1 MLKDCIEI
9 FKKSRSEYLS
19 KSNEHNKITFITD
32 DYPLSYG
39 SYILVDD
46 KTGKIKKYLEV
57 RKDSPKDTEY
67 RYFANLD
74 YLSSLIDMNKP
85 IDMKKVIHSN
95 NIYSF
100 FIKKDSL
107 EDKLKKERIDDYYSN
122 LLNPTLKYKN
132 DKKKL
137 DLYLEI
143 EKRLGKVNAD
153 DVVYIKSWIEDNIL
167 NKNIAD
173 INSRLKE
180 ELDIDDSLK
189 ADKSY
194 LKIFFDFPLENFEK
208 ECEKYTIPN
217 IYNKNDFNVEIDN
230 VIYGL
235 PNNNINLNSK
245 KVFLKNMSRKNNEP
259 YLIDSSEVLEQK
271 YFFDYLMSFLGRR
284 ENNIY
289 LSFEDGINGY
299 KEFPEKSKSGYF
311 LRVNKGK
318 NEPEIVDLELLKEK
332 ELNIKINNRDLFN
345 LPYKGEI
352 PDYYKNI
359 TNENI
364 LQKLIND
371 IFYENC
377 LSTNY
382 FNSIKDIN
390 LPKFVVIS
398 KDLLGQ
404 SKNMW
409 EDLFFKKNET
419 LLKANFEKV
428 GLKIIKNTIL
438 NNKTIK
444 PYEFKACEQ
453 FSLYISICKYIFN
466 REEDMKVIANDIF
479 DSLSEK
485 INSNITK
492 EINSDEEYFIAVGQ
506 LAKYFISLSKS
517 AEKKHSL
524 INPIINCKTPQR
536 LKDELQKL
544 FKKYNYRIDLNSKR
558 FNNLYGMILAYD
570 CTSKINEKYLMLGY
584 LFNSLIYFK
593 EEN

>member
-9 FKKSRSEYLS
+9 FKKTRSEYLS

-122 LLNPTLKYKN
+122 LLNPNSKYKN

-137 DLYLEI
+137 NLYLEI
-143 EKRLGKVNAD
+143 EKRLGKVNVD

-167 NKNIAD
+167 NKNISD
-173 INSRLKE
+173 INNRLKE
-180 ELDIDDSLK
+180 DLDIDDSLK

-245 KVFLKNMSRKNNEP
+245 KVFLKNMSRKNTEP
-259 YLIDSSEVLEQK
+259 YLIDSSEVLDQK

-289 LSFEDGINGY
+289 LSFEGEINGY

-311 LRVNKGK
+311 LRVNKGT
-318 NEPEIVDLELLKEK
+318 EPEIVDLELLKEK

-345 LPYKGEI
+345 LPYKGDI
-352 PDYYKNI
+352 PDYYKTI
-359 TNENI
+359 TNENV

-377 LSTNY
+377 LTTNY
-382 FNSIKDIN
+382 FNSLKDIT
-390 LPKFVVIS
+390 LPKHVVIS

-404 SKNMW
+404 SKNIW

-466 REEDMKVIANDIF
+466 REEDMKVIANNIF

-492 EINSDEEYFIAVGQ
+492 EINSDEEYFMAAGQ

-524 INPIINCKTPQR
+524 INPIINCKNPQK

-544 FKKYNYRIDLNSKR
+544 FKKYNYRIDSNSKR

>member
-9 FKKSRSEYLS
+9 FIKSRSQYL
-19 KSNEHNKITFITD
+19 KKNKDCNKITFITD
-32 DYPLSYG
+32 EYPLNYG
-39 SYILVDD
+39 SYLLID
-46 KTGKIKKYLEV
+46 KKTKKIKKYLEV
-57 RKDSPKDTEY
+57 NKDSPKDNIY
-67 RYFANLD
+67 KYFANLD

-85 IDMKKVIHSN
+85 IDMKKIIHSN

-122 LLNPTLKYKN
+122 LLNPNLKYKN

-137 DLYLEI
+137 NLYLEI
-143 EKRLGKVNAD
+143 EKKLGKVNFD
-153 DVVYIKSWIEDNIL
+153 DVVHIKSWIENNIL

-173 INSRLKE
+173 INNRLKE
-180 ELDIDDSLK
+180 DLDIDDSLK
-189 ADKSY
+189 ADKNY

-208 ECEKYTIPN
+208 ECEKYIIPN
-217 IYNKNDFNVEIDN
+217 IYNKNEFNIRIN
-230 VIYGL
+230 NITYGL
-235 PNNNINLNSK
+235 PNNNITLNSNK
-245 KVFLKNMSRKNNEP
+245 IFLKNISRKNSTP
-259 YLIDSSEVLEQK
+259 YLINSDEALEQK
-271 YFFDYLMSFLGRR
+271 YFFDYLKNFLGKHK
-284 ENNIY
+284 NNIY

-299 KEFPEKSKSGYF
+299 KEFPEKPKSGYF
-311 LRVNKGK
+311 LRISKGT
-318 NEPEIVDLELLKEK
+318 EPEIIDLELIKENK
-332 ELNIKINNRDLFN
+332 LLININNVDIFN

-352 PDYYKNI
+352 PNYYKNI
-359 TNENI
+359 TNEKNFQEI
-364 LQKLIND
+364 IND
-371 IFYENC
+371 IFYENY
-377 LSTNY
+377 LTINY
-382 FNSIKDIN
+382 FNSFKEIV
-390 LPKFVVIS
+390 LPEFSIITKS
-398 KDLLGQ
+398 LLYQ
-404 SKNMW
+404 SKNIW

-453 FSLYISICKYIFN
+453 FSLYISICKYIDN

-479 DSLSEK
+479 NSLNEK

-492 EINSDEEYFIAVGQ
+492 EINSDEEYFMAAGQ

-524 INPIINCKTPQR
+524 INPIINCKNPQK

-544 FKKYNYRIDLNSKR
+544 FKKYNYRIDSNSKR

>member
-9 FKKSRSEYLS
+9 FKKSRSEYLD

-39 SYILVDD
+39 SYILVDG
-46 KTGKIKKYLEV
+46 KTRKIKKYLEV

-122 LLNPTLKYKN
+122 LLNPNLKYKN

-137 DLYLEI
+137 NLYLEI

-153 DVVYIKSWIEDNIL
+153 DVAYIKSWIEDNIL

-173 INSRLKE
+173 INRKLKE
-180 ELDIDDSLK
+180 DLNIDDSLK

-245 KVFLKNMSRKNNEP
+245 KVFLKNMSRKNTEP
-259 YLIDSSEVLEQK
+259 YLINSSEVLEQK
-271 YFFDYLMSFLGRR
+271 YFFDYLKSFLGRY

-289 LSFEDGINGY
+289 LSFEGEINGY
-299 KEFPEKSKSGYF
+299 KEFPEKTKSGYF
-311 LRVNKGK
+311 LRVNKGT
-318 NEPEIVDLELLKEK
+318 EPQIVDSELLKDK
-332 ELNIKINNRDLFN
+332 EINIKIINRDLFN
-345 LPYKGEI
+345 LPYKEDI
-352 PDYYKNI
+352 LDYYKNI
-359 TNENI
+359 TNENV
-364 LQKLIND
+364 LQNLIND

-377 LSTNY
+377 LTTNY
-382 FNSIKDIN
+382 FNSIKDIT

-404 SKNMW
+404 SKNIW

-419 LLKANFEKV
+419 LLNANFKKV

-466 REEDMKVIANDIF
+466 REEDMQVEANNIF
-479 DSLSEK
+479 DSLNNK

-492 EINSDEEYFIAVGQ
+492 EINSDEEYFMAVGQ

-524 INPIINCKTPQR
+524 INPIINCKNPQK